1 MSQKNNSK
9 NSGVKNRE
17 IKTTEVKNAEIR
29 EEEANLTDV
38 KDTGEENKTA
48 GKNVMKNKEK
58 APKKKLSAFQKRLV
72 RYLIIVC
79 ITGIIGVIIA
89 SVKFFGSEKI
99 RRNASAYIEFTYD
112 GAAQNLT
119 PTGEKFSIDA
129 IYSDKVLDAAI
140 EKAGL
145 TGKYTADKVKG
156 SMAVDG
162 SYPGDVIGKIKEYNS
177 LYNFSESR
185 NVSINDYYPTIF
197 TVTLFDEFDTS
208 ISESSLNKLVQAIVD
223 EYKEYFLNKYIYA
236 FDMEEFDALLEQ
248 NDYDYAQRVKILKRR
263 LQILENYSGEMYE
276 LDTNFRQDGKSFN
289 DIRIKCLEIENDSL
303 NKAEASIMMDV
314 LTISSEKLRNQY
326 EYEKKL
332 LENEKE
338 YKEISLEEINKL
350 IENYQMDGILYIP
363 SGDSMI
369 KIDGNSKETYEKLV
383 DKKREISDRLVEIEA
398 EIARFDIYLKDMQ
411 KTVYGSSSKNQKI
424 VAELE
429 SINQKIFEQRDTFKS
444 MIKAYNASKIPD
456 DALYVSETEYRD
468 AKLFSMS
475 FVLAVLKSAGPLCII
490 VILICCLHA
499 AFCEIR
505 NYKKSLNETA

>member
-1 MSQKNNSK
+1 MSQKNNAK
-9 NSGVKNRE
+9 NSGAKNRE
-17 IKTTEVKNAEIR
+17 LKNTGVNEQEIKPIEIKESGTEIKGTGK
-29 EEEANLTDV
+29 EA
-38 KDTGEENKTA
+38 
-48 GKNVMKNKEK
+48 MKNKEK
-58 APKKKLSAFQKRLV
+58 APAKKHSAYKRRLL
-72 RYLIIVC
+72 RYLVLVC
-79 ITGIIGVIIA
+79 IAGIIGVIIA

-145 TGKYTADKVKG
+145 TGKYTAESIKG

-197 TVTLFDEFDTS
+197 TVRLFDEFDTS

-223 EYKEYFLNKYIYA
+223 EYKDYFLNKYIYA
-236 FDMEEFDALLEQ
+236 FDMEEFDSLLEQ
-248 NDYDYAQRVKILKRR
+248 NNYDYAQRVKILKRR

-338 YKEISLEEINKL
+338 YKTVNLEEINKL

-363 SGDSMI
+363 SGDSLV
-369 KIDGNSKETYEKLV
+369 KVDGNSKETYEKLV

-398 EIARFDIYLKDMQ
+398 EITRFDVYLKDMQ
-411 KTVYGSSSKNQKI
+411 KTSYGSSAKNQKI

-429 SINQKIFEQRDTFKS
+429 SINQKIFEQRDSFKS
-444 MIKAYNASKIPD
+444 MIKAYNDSKIPA
-456 DALYVSETEYRD
+456 DALYVSDTGYQD
-468 AKLFSMS
+468 AKLFSLS
-475 FVLAVLKSAGPLCII
+475 FILAVLKSAGPLCII
-490 VILICCLHA
+490 VILLCCLHA

-505 NYKKSLNETA
+505 EYKKNLNETA